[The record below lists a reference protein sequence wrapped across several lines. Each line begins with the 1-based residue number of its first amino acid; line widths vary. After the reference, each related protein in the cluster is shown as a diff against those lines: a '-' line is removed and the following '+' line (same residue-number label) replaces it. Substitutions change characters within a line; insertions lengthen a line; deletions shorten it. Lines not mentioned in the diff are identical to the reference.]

1 MNTKEFRPRERGK
14 RVLSFAAIC
23 FVGILG
29 LGAAVVIKPAL
40 FKRAARWIKG
50 RALAAHSTEGGLPT
64 HGVDGHRIDF
74 ARDVEPILSGNCVK
88 CHGPEKQK
96 GGLRFDSRDAA
107 FKAGESGDMAIVPGA
122 PAKSSL
128 IRRVTSHDGDEQMPP
143 KGERLPPQTIA
154 ILQNWIEEGA
164 RWPQGEAPGP
174 KFATRGSKV
183 TENDRK
189 HWSFLPLSRIAI
201 PQVPKTGWARTPIDS
216 FILVAQ
222 EARGLQP
229 NPEAPRRK
237 LIRRLYFDVLGLP
250 PPPEEIDAFER
261 DPSPAAYEHLVDR
274 LLADPHYGERW
285 GRHWLDAARYADSAG
300 YEEDRPRPDAF
311 HYRDFV
317 IRAVNSDLPYDKFIQ
332 WQVAGDLLE
341 PDKPEAVAATGFIAA
356 APDVRPNFI
365 NFRKKDRCDE
375 LDDIVSTTG
384 SAILGLTVGCARC
397 HDHKFDPISTED
409 YYRLTAFFTSTE
421 RVEASIDPRKG
432 KAYERDM
439 ADYDKRLK
447 EKKSKEKDWTERK
460 REQFRQAK
468 IDRLQATEP
477 EKALLHAALN
487 ENDPAQSRLL
497 TRFARE
503 LAISDGEFRELLN
516 REDSERWKALEKA
529 EDDIRATKPSP
540 IPRMLAIKEGASG
553 KTTHLLVRGDPDHEG
568 PEVSPGVLSLFSRPA
583 AGPSFFERFF
593 HHRTT
598 RMDLAR
604 WLTDEEHG
612 AGALAARVEVNRL
625 WQHHLGRGFVGTPG
639 DFGLR
644 GDSPTNPQL
653 LEWLAGELIR
663 GGWRVKPL
671 QKMILMSAVYRQ
683 DDTSDAT
690 RAALDPANQL
700 WWRREP
706 QRIEAEILRDSILSV
721 SGCLN
726 PKLFGPAVKPR
737 MNPEAIS
744 ITNREK
750 HYDEWPGNVTD
761 GPETWR
767 RSIYIFSKRSNLFP
781 FMQAFDAPNAVG
793 SCTRRNPTTV
803 APQALALLNDPF
815 VRGQSRAFAERL
827 SALGSMETRVRSAF
841 ELAFG
846 RDPRP
851 DETARS
857 LRFIDQQKNDYR
869 ASASNGE
876 AEAAAIT
883 DFCQGLIA
891 LNEFSYV
898 D

>member
-1 MNTKEFRPRERGK
+1 MTVKALRPRAK
-14 RVLSFAAIC
+14 RALSFAVIC
-23 FVGILG
+23 VLGLLG
-29 LGAAVVIKPAL
+29 LGATAIVNPKFFKP
-40 FKRAARWIKG
+40 AARWISGTRAAYSMKG
-50 RALAAHSTEGGLPT
+50 AARPA
-64 HGVDGHRIDF
+64 HGTDANGIDF
-74 ARDVEPILSGNCVK
+74 AKDVEPILSGNCVK

-96 GGLRFDSRDAA
+96 GGLRFDIKDAA
-107 FKAGESGDMAIVPGA
+107 IKMGESGDMAIVPGA

-128 IRRVTSHDGDEQMPP
+128 IRRVTSHDVEEQMPP
-143 KGERLPPQTIA
+143 KGERLSPQTIA
-154 ILQNWIEEGA
+154 ILQNWIEQGA
-164 RWPQGEAPGP
+164 SWPQGSASVPKAAAP
-174 KFATRGSKV
+174 GSKV
-183 TENDRK
+183 TEKDRK
-189 HWSFLPLSRIAI
+189 HWAFLPIVRTVI
-201 PQVPKTGWARTPIDS
+201 PRPSKTGWVRTPIDN
-216 FILVAQ
+216 FILAAQ
-222 EARGLQP
+222 ESRSLQP

-237 LIRRLYFDVLGLP
+237 LIRRAYFDVLGLP
-250 PPPEEIDAFER
+250 PPPQEIDAFER
-261 DPSPAAYEHLVDR
+261 DPSPDAYERLVDR

-311 HYRDFV
+311 RYRDFV
-317 IRAVNSDLPYDKFIQ
+317 IRAVDSDLPYDKFIQ
-332 WQVAGDLLE
+332 WQIAGDLLE
-341 PDKPEAVAATGFIAA
+341 PDKPEAIAATGFIAA
-356 APDVRPNFI
+356 APNVRPDFI

-421 RVEASIDPRKG
+421 RVEASIDPREG
-432 KAYERDM
+432 KAYDREM
-439 ADYDKRLK
+439 ADYEKRLK
-447 EKKSKEKDWTERK
+447 AEKSREKEWKEQK
-460 REQFRQAK
+460 REELRRVK
-468 IDRLQATEP
+468 IEALPATEA
-477 EKALLHAALN
+477 EKASLRAPLN
-487 ENDPAQSRLL
+487 ENDRAQSRLL

-503 LAISDGEFRELLN
+503 LEISDGTLREQLN
-516 REDSERWKALEKA
+516 EADLERWKAFDKA
-529 EDDIRATKPSP
+529 EDDIRANKPAP
-540 IPRMLAIKEGASG
+540 IPRMLAIKECASQ
-553 KTTHLLVRGDPDHEG
+553 KTHLLVRGDPEHEG
-568 PEVSPGVLSLFSRPA
+568 PEVAPAVLSLFSRPA
-583 AGPSFFERFF
+583 AASLFGRFF
-593 HHRTT
+593 SHRTT

-604 WLTDEEHG
+604 WLTDDEHG
-612 AGALAARVEVNRL
+612 AGALTARVEVNRL
-625 WQHHLGRGFVGTPG
+625 WQHHFGRGLVGTPG

-653 LEWLAGELIR
+653 LEWLAGEFIR
-663 GGWRVKPL
+663 SGWRVKPL

-683 DDTSDAT
+683 DDTSDSARVT
-690 RAALDPANQL
+690 LDPANQF

-726 PKLFGPAVKPR
+726 PRLFGPAVKPR

-750 HYDEWPGNVTD
+750 HYDEWPGNVID

-781 FMQAFDAPNAVG
+781 FLQAFDAPNAAG

-815 VRGQSRAFAERL
+815 VREQARAFAVRL
-827 SALGSMETRVRSAF
+827 SVLGGMETRVRSAF

-846 RDPRP
+846 RDPGL
-851 DETARS
+851 DETTAS
-857 LRFIDQQKNDYR
+857 LRFIGQQVNEYR
-869 ASASNGE
+869 ASSSAGD
-876 AEAAAIT
+876 AETAAVA

-891 LNEFSYV
+891 LNEFSYI